1 MPVPDLLDR
10 IVYRAASGARFS
22 WYLGQTLLVERLVE
36 TTPTPAELK
45 ARLPANGKLLADLR
59 ALLAEDLARIE
70 AGDYAPPADL
80 VPKPVTALRRAGAF
94 FQDLR
99 RVDRRR
105 HAENHQEVAEE
116 RPAPEKPAPENPEG
130 NFPRYYLQ
138 NFHYQTDGWLSR
150 RSAAIYD
157 HQVEVLF
164 MGGADAMRRRALPSI
179 GQALAPIGQ
188 RNARLIDIA
197 CGTGR
202 FLREVKNNWP
212 RLAVTALDLSPF
224 YLDEARDALGDWSGT
239 RFIAAPAEAVPE
251 PDASYNVATAI
262 YLFHEL
268 PPKTRRQVAVELGRL
283 VKPGG
288 TCILVDSLQTGDRPE
303 YDGLLD
309 LFPVKFHEPYYAS
322 YLRED
327 LAALFNEAGFE
338 PVGTRHAF
346 LTKIV
351 TFKKRNLIP

>member
-1 MPVPDLLDR
+1 MPDLLDR
-10 IVYRAASGARFS
+10 FVYRTASNARFS
-22 WYLGQTLLVERLVE
+22 WYLGQKLLAERLVKP
-36 TTPTPAELK
+36 TPTPAALK
-45 ARLPANGKLLADLR
+45 ARLPSNQALLADLR
-59 ALLAEDLARIE
+59 AMLAADLAHVE

-80 VPKPVTALRRAGAF
+80 APHPMAALRRAGAF
-94 FQDLR
+94 FRDLG
-99 RVDRRR
+99 RVDQRR
-105 HAENHQEVAEE
+105 HAESHQEVAEDP
-116 RPAPEKPAPENPEG
+116 PAEG
-130 NFPRYYLQ
+130 GFPRYYLQ

-164 MGGADAMRRRALPSI
+164 MGGADAMRRQALPSI
-179 GQALAPIGQ
+179 AAALAPIGQ
-188 RNARLIDIA
+188 RKARLIDIA

-224 YLDEARDALGDWSGT
+224 YLDEARAALADWSGT
-239 RFIAAPAEAVPE
+239 RFLAAPAEAVPE
-251 PDASYNVATAI
+251 PDASYDVATAI

-268 PPKTRRQVAVELGRL
+268 PPRTRRQVAAELGRL

-288 TCILVDSLQTGDRPE
+288 ICILVDSLQTGDRAD

-309 LFPVKFHEPYYAS
+309 LFPVKFHEPYYGS

-327 LAALFNEAGFE
+327 LAALFDAAGFE
-338 PVGTRHAF
+338 RIGTRLAF

-351 TFKKRNLIP
+351 TFQKRHPAV